1 MGIDRLLGGSLTAL
15 ERSMHQR
22 VDRGAAL
29 AANVANADTPGY
41 RRVEVEFLPELERA
55 AGSLER
61 TSPMHIQTP
70 EANGIR
76 IVQGPRGTRPDRNG
90 VDRDVELVALTRN
103 AGEFAERA
111 EVMARVFTLR
121 RIAATSEAR

>member
-15 ERSMHQR
+15 ELSLHQR

-41 RRVEVEFLPELERA
+41 RRVDVEFLPELERA
-55 AGSLER
+55 TGSLER
-61 TSPMHIQTP
+61 TSAMHIATP

-90 VDRDVELVALTRN
+90 VDRDAELVALTRN

-111 EVMARVFTLR
+111 DVMARVFTLR